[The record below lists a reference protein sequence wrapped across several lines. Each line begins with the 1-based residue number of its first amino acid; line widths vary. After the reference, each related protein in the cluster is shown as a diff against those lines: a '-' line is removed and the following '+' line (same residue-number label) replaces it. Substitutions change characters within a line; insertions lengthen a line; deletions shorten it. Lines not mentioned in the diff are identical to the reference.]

1 MFFYHNIAILEP
13 PDIPSFETE
22 VNEVAGVLQQ
32 SPGAFP
38 SDNEYN
44 ADEDDSDDECSS
56 GKYPPESILKNRK
69 ILHTLYII
77 AS

>member
-1 MFFYHNIAILEP
+1 MFFYPNIAILEP

-22 VNEVAGVLQQ
+22 VNEVAGGITAV
-32 SPGAFP
+32 PW

-56 GKYPPESILKNRK
+56 GKYPPKSIPNNQK
-69 ILHTLYII
+69 ILHTLY
-77 AS
+77 S